1 MTAGFEAAMFALV
14 MTASRSRRK
23 LLYAGTIAALV
34 ILVGVGAIAIP
45 NYLATDAANK
55 ARACQ
60 HEFQTVQAGLR
71 SYMAYFNV
79 STVTAGGPTN
89 NMSSPVKLW
98 PIFVANS
105 STTFAY
111 AWESTG
117 RIDLIAAVSDGPPIP
132 VGCTVSD

>member
-1 MTAGFEAAMFALV
+1 MFALV

-45 NYLATDAANK
+45 NYLAKDAANK
-55 ARACQ
+55 ARACR
-60 HEFQTVQAGLR
+60 HELQTVQASLR

-79 STVTAGGPTN
+79 STVTAAGPTN
-89 NMSSPVKLW
+89 NMSSPVKLS
-98 PIFVANS
+98 PVFVANS

-117 RIDLIAAVSDGPPIP
+117 RIDRISAAPGGSP
-132 VGCTVSD
+132 VPAGCTVSV